1 MRLMLYTI
9 HNTYIEFPSAPFV
22 DLKVLAGDTVENT
35 LHAPLT
41 DGGAAITSYKVDWD
55 ANPGVHEVQTIVT
68 SVYTGPNEVQVIT
81 TSAAVEPELQYITT
95 TSTEKLEVQRIRV
108 YDSTSGRFF
117 LMLDTTAT
125 GGSIQYSGYIEQAA
139 SSNETRFSVEDI
151 VSALSN
157 VDGRVVVTKA
167 EIDAN
172 TYDYYVTF
180 PASMGDVPLL
190 IPNSNEL
197 EPSGQARIQIDTL
210 EEGNIIGGT
219 FRLGFGLETTKDIPF
234 DATEEELTALLQEL
248 SNIGTVTVTRGAA
261 DNQRGYR
268 WIVTFND
275 PMNSGNVI
283 ELIANSTGLTK
294 TNAGAVNDIN
304 VTNIDGNQLGGSFTL
319 AYTNSSGD
327 LDTTAPINF
336 NAEASEMKA
345 ALEALNNIPDGAIS
359 VTRTGPDGQLGYAW
373 TVQFLDDYNHV
384 FSGDVG
390 ELVAD
395 TSLLSGASKD
405 VTVTEARKGTIKEVQ
420 RLDLSYTHY
429 SSLSYN
435 DTLYY
440 SLQLPIPGL
449 I

>member
-1 MRLMLYTI
+1 
-9 HNTYIEFPSAPFV
+9 
-22 DLKVLAGDTVENT
+22 
-35 LHAPLT
+35 
-41 DGGAAITSYKVDWD
+41 
-55 ANPGVHEVQTIVT
+55 
-68 SVYTGPNEVQVIT
+68 
-81 TSAAVEPELQYITT
+81 
-95 TSTEKLEVQRIRV
+95 
-108 YDSTSGRFF
+108 
-117 LMLDTTAT
+117 
-125 GGSIQYSGYIEQAA
+125 
-139 SSNETRFSVEDI
+139 
-151 VSALSN
+151 
-157 VDGRVVVTKA
+157 
-167 EIDAN
+167 
-172 TYDYYVTF
+172 
-180 PASMGDVPLL
+180 MG
-190 IPNSNEL
+190 
-197 EPSGQARIQIDTL
+197 
-210 EEGNIIGGT
+210 GNIIGGT
-219 FRLGFGLETTKDIPF
+219 FRLVFGLETTKDIPF

-319 AYTNSSGD
+319 AYTNSSDD

-390 ELVAD
+390 ELVPD

-420 RLDLSYTHY
+420 D
-429 SSLSYN
+429 
-435 DTLYY
+435 
-440 SLQLPIPGL
+440 
-449 I
+449 